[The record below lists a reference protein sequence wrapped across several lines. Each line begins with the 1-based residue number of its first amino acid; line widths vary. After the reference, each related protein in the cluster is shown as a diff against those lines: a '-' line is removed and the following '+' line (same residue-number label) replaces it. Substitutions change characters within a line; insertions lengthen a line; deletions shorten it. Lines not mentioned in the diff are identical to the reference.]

1 MYQYV
6 ILNYL
11 KKENKDL
18 LKFIKDD
25 FLKKIKDDNVIQS
38 AYKSVIGDN
47 MDIIKITEEQNELW
61 KYYKTIIKKKVDF
74 RTWVKWEEK
83 TKQLNLI

>member
-1 MYQYV
+1 M
-6 ILNYL
+6 
-11 KKENKDL
+11 
-18 LKFIKDD
+18 
-25 FLKKIKDDNVIQS
+25 IQS

-47 MDIIKITEEQNELW
+47 MDIIKITEDQNELW